1 VIINGSLYGR
11 RIQALLVSSS
21 QQQRQLQLQQHMVV
35 GQQVLPGPLSLLQQQ
50 PMVIG
55 FVWLYKDCGRNEAL
69 QYEIRM
75 PFQTLEI
82 LFYERNNDGVVDNSG
97 FAAST
102 LS

>member
-1 VIINGSLYGR
+1 M
-11 RIQALLVSSS
+11 QALLVSSS

-82 LFYERNNDGVVDNSG
+82 LFYEKQRKPGERTKRMPMMVHQFNH
-97 FAAST
+97 
-102 LS
+102 